1 MNFIP
6 LKLGGVFLIKPKI
19 LKDNRG
25 FFFEKYIKDKL
36 DLYLGYKLKFL
47 QENQSLSHSGVF
59 RGFHLQVKPY
69 EQAKL
74 VTVNRGKILDIV
86 VDIRKESPTFGRH
99 IKVFLDAK
107 NNYSLIRLQNKIYFK
122 SLLLFNLLLVL
133 FFLYPAYSLAISPP
147 SISHFT
153 LYIIIYS
160 HSFLFSVYPL
170 PIILSSIWPNKY
182 SYSVFFVVKILSLI
196 PPPICPSKNTFSM
209 HFIYL
214 PITIILSTIRPSIF
228 PLSMNI
234 II

>member
-47 QENQSLSHSGVF
+47 QENQSLSNSGVF
-59 RGFHLQVKPY
+59 RGLHLQVKPY

-99 IKVFLDAK
+99 IKVILDAK
-107 NNYSLIRLQNKIYFK
+107 NNYSLFVPRGFAHGFLTIDENSVVNYKVDNLYSRKHERNLSLYDKDLKIK
-122 SLLLFNLLLVL
+122 LSM
-133 FFLYPAYSLAISPP
+133 
-147 SISHFT
+147 HKKK
-153 LYIIIYS
+153 
-160 HSFLFSVYPL
+160 
-170 PIILSSIWPNKY
+170 IILSEKDANGLRLKEL
-182 SYSVFFVVKILSLI
+182 FRKQ
-196 PPPICPSKNTFSM
+196 
-209 HFIYL
+209 
-214 PITIILSTIRPSIF
+214 
-228 PLSMNI
+228 
-234 II
+234 